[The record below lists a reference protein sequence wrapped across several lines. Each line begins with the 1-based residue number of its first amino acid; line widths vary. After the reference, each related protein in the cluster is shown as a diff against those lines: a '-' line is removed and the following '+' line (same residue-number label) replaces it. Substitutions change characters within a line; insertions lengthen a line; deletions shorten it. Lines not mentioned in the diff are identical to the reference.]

1 MAKKDL
7 KATYDIVI
15 IGSGLSGLICGYVLS
30 KEGYKVCVLE
40 KNKQVGGCLQTF
52 VRDKCI
58 FDVGVHYIGG
68 LAEGQTLN
76 QYFKYF
82 DIREQLNVQRMDM
95 DAFDCISFD
104 NDAAEYTLAQEYG
117 RFEDNLHRQ
126 FPTQKASIHAYTK
139 ALKDICSKF
148 PLYNLEIDKA
158 YPTEMDHLQLNAQAT
173 IAALTEDRNLQAVLG
188 GNNLLYAGKGTS
200 TPFFLHAMVVN
211 SYIESAWRCVDGGS
225 QIARALVKN
234 IRQQG
239 GTILKR
245 KEVDH
250 FVFSGDKIEAV
261 GLTTGETITTKHVIS
276 SAHPSQLSRFVAG
289 NKGHLRK
296 AYLNR
301 INRTAATPSVF
312 SVHYTL
318 KPNTVPYSN
327 SNYYHSATK
336 EVWNSIDH
344 NHTNWPSTYL
354 ALTPTTSKSTTY
366 ADSFAAMTYMEY
378 DEVKQWES
386 SFNTV
391 SKEAYRG
398 ADYEDFKNQKA
409 ERLLEQLYK
418 KFPQLKGNIQGTHAS
433 TPLSFRDYIGSPT
446 GSMYGFE
453 RNCNDPMRTALA
465 IQTRIPNLSL
475 TGQNINV
482 HGILGVTVSAVLACM
497 NFVNREKLLKDIVSA

>member
-1 MAKKDL
+1 MSKKDL
-7 KATYDIVI
+7 ETTYDIVI
-15 IGSGLSGLICGYVLS
+15 IGSGLSGLICAYVLS
-30 KEGYKVCVLE
+30 KEGYNVCILE

-52 VRDKCI
+52 ARDKCI

-82 DIREQLNVQRMDM
+82 DIRDQLKVQQMDM

-104 NDAAEYTLAQEYG
+104 GDHKDYTLAQEYG
-117 RFEDNLHRQ
+117 RFEDNLWRQ
-126 FPTQKASIHAYTK
+126 FPKEKASIHAYTK

-158 YPTEMDHLQLNAQAT
+158 YPTAMDHLQLNAQAT
-173 IAALTEDRNLQAVLG
+173 IADLTDDATLRAVLG
-188 GNNLLYAGKGTS
+188 GNNLLYAGKGAS

-225 QIARALVKN
+225 QIARSLVKN
-234 IRQQG
+234 IRKNG
-239 GTILKR
+239 GKIFKR
-245 KEVDH
+245 KEVDR
-250 FVFSGDKIEAV
+250 FVFSGDKIKAV
-261 GLTTGETITTKHVIS
+261 VLTSGERIATNHVIS
-276 SAHPSQLSRFVAG
+276 SAHPSQLSRFVTG
-289 NKGHLRK
+289 TKGHLRK

-318 KPNTVPYSN
+318 KPDTVPYTN
-327 SNYYHSATK
+327 SNYYHSTTK
-336 EVWNSIDH
+336 DVWNIIDH
-344 NHTNWPSTYL
+344 NHNNWPATYL
-354 ALTPTTSKSTTY
+354 ALTPTTSKSADY

-378 DEVKQWES
+378 DEVKQWEN
-386 SFNTV
+386 SFNTI
-391 SKEAYRG
+391 SQEANRG
-398 ADYEDFKNQKA
+398 AGYEAFKNQKA
-409 ERLLEQLYK
+409 AKLLEQLYK
-418 KFPQLKGNIQGTHAS
+418 KFPQLKGNIQGTYAS

-497 NFVNREKLLKDIVSA
+497 NFVDREKLLKDIVSA